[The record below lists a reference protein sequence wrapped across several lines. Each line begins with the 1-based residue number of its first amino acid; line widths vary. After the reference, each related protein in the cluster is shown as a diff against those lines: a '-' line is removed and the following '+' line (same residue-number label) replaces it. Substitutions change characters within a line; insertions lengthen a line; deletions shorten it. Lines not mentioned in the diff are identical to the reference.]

1 MANRRN
7 TRNVY
12 NYKMLNR
19 RGRVVKY
26 GITNNPYERALENIQ
41 DGLGAF
47 MEVTGGS
54 VTRKTARRR
63 ERSKIKSYRSRYGR
77 RPRGNKR
84 G

>member
-19 RGRVVKY
+19 RGRIVKY
-26 GITNNPYERALENIQ
+26 GITNNPIERASENVQ

-47 MEVTGGS
+47 MEVT
-54 VTRKTARRR
+54 ADQ
-63 ERSKIKSYRSRYGR
+63 
-77 RPRGNKR
+77 
-84 G
+84 